1 MFVTGDIFYTHYIF
15 SAQESTLQ
23 LKIYTIILV
32 ILVLLSWIVLFSRLN
47 KAIKLALILIVILFN
62 YSGRIVPDVKYAHDY
77 ETCLDMNICTEGL
90 EIKTIHGKIKINKET
105 CLKYNYQ
112 WNDSQKTCAVN

>member
-1 MFVTGDIFYTHYIF
+1 MKSFYRILVNILKFLFCMFVTGDIFYTHYIF

-77 ETCLDMNICTEGL
+77 ETCL
-90 EIKTIHGKIKINKET
+90 
-105 CLKYNYQ
+105 KYNYQ